1 MQKLN
6 LGTRVEMF
14 AICASIEYDI
24 KSFICEAAGSVNF
37 TQEMRDKAKSRTNI
51 LESSDM

>member
-14 AICASIEYDI
+14 SICASIEYDL
-24 KSFICEAAGSVNF
+24 KNCNYSEPYK
-37 TQEMRDKAKSRTNI
+37 QK
-51 LESSDM
+51 ESIEDAVLRMWF